1 MPVPW
6 DRFVRVVS
14 GGKYGNSQE
23 LFVVRRDK
31 VNEALTEID
40 QLLAPFNPP
49 VVPLNTYPE
58 LDPLRQ
64 EIVGYRNT
72 VQTAIGMAN
81 NDLRQATELLDPLK
95 DQARATKE
103 RAQKLTVRVEK
114 LRQVD
119 LDYGTP
125 EYQDDEHHQTTMK
138 PFDDWDKAYRAAG
151 KAVVEMPTGAGALF
165 DQIKM
170 IDAYIVQL
178 PLIRARVVHVGTNN
192 GNGNVPPNIA
202 ERYRNYA
209 RIQTECNDLV
219 QSLTDR
225 RNFLQGMLDKSP
237 LTERQVYRAKA
248 ESVKAAIRQVNALIA
263 GNPPN
268 VVALQTVLQHLT
280 VRGTTMTNNTSN
292 NPVPNLDKILGKKGG
307 SPSRYRDML
316 TANGGTP
323 AAVGQ
328 FPLITPDCRED
339 SIMEMVV
346 EWCTQGAYPNLTE
359 KQAKKKAAHSFHDA
373 QIKELNEGRVWGNPP
388 IRRPVLL
395 EGKDGKPVKVES
407 EIIPAAQLGNKFTAQ
422 MQGHGV
428 SSHDTKEYKTT
439 KNLAAT
445 ELRNKDGDV
454 IFKGLRHGI
463 NCAYGITPNKIKEMD
478 DAELETM
485 IDELCKDD
493 RTAEVRLRDGLRKS
507 IANQPANAN
516 FALNDLATTGVAPTY
531 GIDKATVEALGFT
544 PTKVMQM
551 NDRDRRRFLDKAL
564 AYARDEEAEKRAELR
579 ARLTNLNNQQNA
591 AGKQALLDELKN
603 NGKVDGVSIGALR
616 RKANVNRSMDIV
628 VAALVRNPDKLRAAL
643 AQPNK
648 AVTISI
654 NSMSLVTPD
663 AFRRGEDGNEDEAKM
678 LREQMAAWEK
688 VSGSPQPRK
697 VTVEDPNNNNQPTEV
712 TVRIEVLAFNFGVN
726 AGAVAYGK
734 APGSGWGTSDGY
746 NQKAMDQLLGKKD
759 ERKKGLGGQVGRW
772 LGEERESL
780 RSLQTRVKDAKETLA
795 TKQKELDQIP
805 KNTQVVLQ
813 QQRRTVLEDEIDDLK
828 RDLRPMEE
836 GFKKR
841 LKNLAIVE
849 KLGKQIAAI
858 WDSSNYKSQGNE
870 PYKMVSRLAVLTHK
884 MGGDPAFN
892 CKSGKD
898 RTGQLDAEAKLLAT
912 QIEQDGDVPE
922 PDHMPSELE
931 KRNRY
936 NMALN
941 SGNHEMQEL
950 NTGHM
955 GFKLKGV
962 KALDKS
968 LPDERGVKSYRGSSD
983 NTKS

>member
-31 VNEALTEID
+31 VNAALTEID
-40 QLLAPFNPP
+40 QLLRPFNPP
-49 VVPLNTYPE
+49 VVPQGTYPE

-64 EIVGYRNT
+64 EILGYRNT
-72 VQTAIGMAN
+72 VLTAVGLAA

-119 LDYGTP
+119 LHYGTP
-125 EYQDDEHHQTTMK
+125 EYQDDEQHQTTTK
-138 PFDDWDKAYRAAG
+138 PFDDWDKAYPAAG
-151 KAVVEMPTGAGALF
+151 RAVVAMPTGAGALF
-165 DQIKM
+165 DHIKV

-178 PLIRARVVHVGTNN
+178 PLIAARVVHVGTNN
-192 GNGNVPPNIA
+192 GNGNVPPQIA
-202 ERYRNYA
+202 ERYRSYA
-209 RIQTECNDLV
+209 RVQTECNDLV
-219 QSLTDR
+219 QALTDR

-248 ESVKAAIRQVNALIA
+248 ESVKAAIRQVNALI
-263 GNPPN
+263 GPNPPN
-268 VVALQTVLQHLT
+268 VVALQTVVQHLT
-280 VRGTTMTNNTSN
+280 QRSTAMTNNTSN
-292 NPVPNLDKILGKKGG
+292 NPVPNLEKILGKKDGK
-307 SPSRYRDML
+307 PSRYRDLL

-323 AAVGQ
+323 GAIAN
-328 FPLITPDCRED
+328 FPLVTPDCRED
-339 SIMEMVV
+339 SIMEAVV
-346 EWCTQGAYPNLTE
+346 EWCTRGAFPNLTE
-359 KQAKKKAAHSFHDA
+359 EQVKKRAEHSYHDA
-373 QIKELNEGRVWGNPP
+373 QIKELNEGKPWNT
-388 IRRPVLL
+388 ITRPVQL

-422 MQGHGV
+422 MNGHGV

-445 ELRNKDGDV
+445 ELRNQDGEV
-454 IFKGLRHGI
+454 IFQGLCHGI
-463 NCAYGITPNKIKEMD
+463 NCAYGITPKKIQEMPD
-478 DAELETM
+478 DELETM
-485 IDELCKDD
+485 VNDLCVDD
-493 RTAEVRLRDGLRKS
+493 RPPEVRLRDGLRKS
-507 IANQPANAN
+507 IANQPTNAN
-516 FALNDLATTGVAPTY
+516 FALHDLATTGTAPNY
-531 GIDKATVEALGFT
+531 GIDEATVRALGST
-544 PTKVMQM
+544 PVKVIQM
-551 NDRDRRRFLDKAL
+551 NPGDRRKFLDKAL

-579 ARLTNLNNQQNA
+579 GKLATLNAQQNV
-591 AGKQALLDELKN
+591 AGKQALLAELKR
-603 NGKVDGVSIGALR
+603 NGKVDGVSVGAMR
-616 RKANVNRSMDIV
+616 RKANVNRSMDVV

-663 AFRRGEDGNEDEAKM
+663 IYRRGKDGDEDEAKM
-678 LREQMAAWEK
+678 LREQMAAWDK
-688 VSGSPQPRK
+688 VSADPQPRK
-697 VTVEDPNNNNQPTEV
+697 IMVGDPNNNNQLTQV

-746 NQKAMDQLLGKKD
+746 NQKAMDRLLGKKD

-780 RSLQTRVKDAKETLA
+780 RSLQTRVKDAKEVLA

-805 KNTQVVLQ
+805 KNTQVLVQ
-813 QQRRTVLEDEIDDLK
+813 QQRRTQLKNEIEDLK
-828 RDLRPMEE
+828 TDLRPMEE
-836 GFKKR
+836 GFQKR
-841 LKNLAIVE
+841 LKNLAIVQ
-849 KLGKQIAAI
+849 KLAEQIAKI
-858 WDSSNYKSQGNE
+858 WDSSSYKDQGNE
-870 PYKMVSRLAVLTHK
+870 PYKIVSRLAVLTHK

-922 PDHMPSELE
+922 PDHKPSELE

-968 LPDERGVKSYRGSSD
+968 LPDEQGVKSYRGSSE